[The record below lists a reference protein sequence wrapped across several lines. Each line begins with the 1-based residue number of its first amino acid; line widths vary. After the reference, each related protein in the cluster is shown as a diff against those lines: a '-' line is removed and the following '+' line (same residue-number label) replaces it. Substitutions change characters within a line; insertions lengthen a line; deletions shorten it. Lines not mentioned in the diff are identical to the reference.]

1 MRSLTIMLSKLSILG
16 GANRNDIGFDN
27 NSEITSQVTQS
38 DIKLFSDEEWSKMQ
52 IKGYD
57 YFF

>member
-1 MRSLTIMLSKLSILG
+1 MLSKLSILG